1 MDDLGELSREELRS
15 LLDVAGELAT
25 QSDQDLL
32 VRTILEKACSFTGS
46 PDGSV
51 LLYDPVHQGLFFVA
65 AVGVKGR
72 ELMHKW
78 GERSSQRVPLESN
91 AGRAFLSGEVN
102 RELTVTKAPEHYK
115 GVDEQTGSKSRTI
128 MSVPLRVGTTSIGV
142 LQVLNKVDASGATV
156 GYSEHDSALL
166 LHLGRLAATA
176 INHARLVRK
185 LTAQMGLYTR
195 DSSDDLM
202 SRLDRPIQRELVSL
216 LFADMRGFTQLCQS
230 QAADPGRTQEI
241 MNDLFTMFADR
252 VLSRGGIVNKF
263 VGDAVFAIFRKEN
276 AAKLAV
282 RCAFDMLERFDSLR
296 RRWTDS
302 CNEDVSFLDLGI
314 GISTGTVALG
324 TFGSGMVRDFT
335 AIGTAVNLASAFEYA
350 ARNGRRVLIDNA
362 TWLKVQDIV
371 EEHEGPEPFEVVK
384 AGQAIAKYRHVHV
397 KRLTPDRPVRV
408 FVSHNHKDREFVETH
423 ITAPLANHGIETW
436 YSNSD
441 IIPGERYIQRIE
453 DGLLRCDWVLV
464 VVSEYSVGSDWVRA
478 EVKTAMADPRFQNRI
493 LPLIKGD
500 ARPGTI
506 SGELAELHCVDVAGT
521 PEVGEYL
528 HKFFQEREIDL
539 RSAAKKT

>member
-1 MDDLGELSREELRS
+1 MTNAGELSREELQT

-25 QSDQDLL
+25 QTDQDLL
-32 VRTILEKACSFTGS
+32 VLTILEKACAFTGS

-51 LLYDPVHQGLFFVA
+51 LLYDPVHQGLYFAA
-65 AVGVKGR
+65 AVGVKGP
-72 ELMHKW
+72 ELMQKW
-78 GERSSQRVPLESN
+78 GEQSSQRVPLESN
-91 AGRAFLSGEVN
+91 AGRAFQSGEVN
-102 RELTVTKAPEHYK
+102 RELTVQKNSEHYK

-128 MSVPLRVGTTSIGV
+128 ISVPLRIGDKSIGV
-142 LQVLNKVDASGATV
+142 LQVLNKVDATGATV
-156 GYSEHDSALL
+156 AYSDHDSAMLR
-166 LHLGRLAATA
+166 HFGRLAATA

-185 LTAQMGLYTR
+185 LTAQMGLYSR
-195 DSSDDLM
+195 DTSDDLIA
-202 SRLDRPIQRELVSL
+202 RLDQPAQRELVSL

-241 MNDLFTMFADR
+241 MNELFTMFADR

-276 AAKLAV
+276 GAKSAV

-296 RRWTDS
+296 RRWTES

-324 TFGSGMVRDFT
+324 SFGSGMVRDFT
-335 AIGTAVNLASAFEYA
+335 AIGTAVNLAAAFEYA
-350 ARNGRRVLIDNA
+350 ARNGRRVLVDNA
-362 TWLKVQDIV
+362 TWQKVQDIV
-371 EEHEGPEPFEVVK
+371 EEHDAPEPFEVVR
-384 AGQAIAKYRHVHV
+384 AGQVIAKYRHIHL

-408 FVSHNHKDREFVETH
+408 FVSHNHKDREFVETR
-423 ITAPLANHGIETW
+423 ITAPLATHGIETW

-453 DGLLRCDWVLV
+453 DGLLKCDWVLV
-464 VVSEYSVGSDWVRA
+464 VVSENSVASDWVRA

-506 SGELAELHCVDVAGT
+506 TGELGELHCVDLAT
-521 PEVGEYL
+521 SPDVGEYL
-528 HKFFQEREIDL
+528 HQFFQEREIEL
-539 RSAAKKT
+539 RAAARKT